1 MVTLLMLW
9 RWALRTVYVFWEKC
23 SLYLYQKRLTI
34 WMACNAGNRIRRGC
48 GKNRWKVE
56 ITDFTDAYLF
66 FMRLA
71 TILNSE
77 IEAHNGM
84 EQVFY
89 TCKLPGTSGTLLL
102 QECPE
107 QNGTFATIKMQANV
121 SHVWK
126 IKISFIRK
134 QHKENK
140 TTVNDIHI

>member
-34 WMACNAGNRIRRGC
+34 WLACNAGNRIRRGC

-56 ITDFTDAYLF
+56 IADFTDAYLF

-71 TILNSE
+71 KILNSE
-77 IEAHNGM
+77 IEAHNGI

-89 TCKLPGTSGTLLL
+89 TCKLPGTSGT
-102 QECPE
+102 
-107 QNGTFATIKMQANV
+107 
-121 SHVWK
+121 
-126 IKISFIRK
+126 K
-134 QHKENK
+134 QHFRYHKNASECVSRVENQNK
-140 TTVNDIHI
+140 FYSETTQGE

>member
-1 MVTLLMLW
+1 MQAT
-9 RWALRTVYVFWEKC
+9 AY
-23 SLYLYQKRLTI
+23 
-34 WMACNAGNRIRRGC
+34 AGGVAKTD
-48 GKNRWKVE
+48 GKWN
-56 ITDFTDAYLF
+56 FTDAYPF

-121 SHVWK
+121 SHMWK

-140 TTVNDIHI
+140 TTGNDIHI

>member
-1 MVTLLMLW
+1 MQATAYAGVVAKTDGKW
-9 RWALRTVYVFWEKC
+9 K
-23 SLYLYQKRLTI
+23 SLISR
-34 WMACNAGNRIRRGC
+34 M
-48 GKNRWKVE
+48 
-56 ITDFTDAYLF
+56 
-66 FMRLA
+66 
-71 TILNSE
+71 
-77 IEAHNGM
+77 HNGM

-140 TTVNDIHI
+140 TIGNDIHI